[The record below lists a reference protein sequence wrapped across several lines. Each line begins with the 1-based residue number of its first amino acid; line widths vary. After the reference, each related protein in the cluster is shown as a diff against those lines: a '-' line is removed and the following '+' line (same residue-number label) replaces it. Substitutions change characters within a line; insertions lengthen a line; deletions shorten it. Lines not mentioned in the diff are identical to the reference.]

1 MMPDVV
7 CYTTLIHGYAK
18 INNIKKCWELY
29 EECSQ
34 KNKPGQ
40 DIDEQLMSYMIRMCC
55 KTHDSEKAIK
65 LFNDLELDG
74 FVEHSKPY
82 NSILAACASTR
93 RYAGK
98 AIEYWH
104 LMHAKSIM
112 PDQLTYTQVLKA
124 CAQLG
129 DTQTAYDVLQE
140 MKLNGM
146 EANEHT
152 YNQLIKV
159 YAGAVALPN
168 VLHEHI
174 DMYIRDAWILFDQ
187 VEKKQNLEVNTHLLN
202 SMVLLYANALRPE
215 ELEAKVFPLFDKFRH
230 SYNVFTFQEVIKMF
244 YNTRDLDKV
253 Y

>member
-1 MMPDVV
+1 
-7 CYTTLIHGYAK
+7 
-18 INNIKKCWELY
+18 
-29 EECSQ
+29 
-34 KNKPGQ
+34 
-40 DIDEQLMSYMIRMCC
+40 MCC

-129 DTQTAYDVLQE
+129 DT
-140 MKLNGM
+140 
-146 EANEHT
+146 
-152 YNQLIKV
+152 
-159 YAGAVALPN
+159 
-168 VLHEHI
+168 
-174 DMYIRDAWILFDQ
+174 
-187 VEKKQNLEVNTHLLN
+187 
-202 SMVLLYANALRPE
+202 
-215 ELEAKVFPLFDKFRH
+215 
-230 SYNVFTFQEVIKMF
+230 
-244 YNTRDLDKV
+244 
-253 Y
+253 